1 MHVSSTVV
9 ALFAFVVVAYAK
21 PGGSPL
27 CSVEGA
33 ADKLTAG
40 MGANAGKIPCTIT
53 ADKTSYE
60 LGGTVTL
67 TWACTDIDNFQG
79 FLAYASPASD
89 TNKRVGAF
97 TLVDGLKSNKGVCGD
112 AAEQENS
119 VVTHSAPGKFSPN
132 GSISFTAPSTDVGSL
147 NFNFLVVKKVD
158 TGFRWGVYANAVTI
172 TSPGGGSSGAE
183 ATQTVDAF
191 SCSCPTPMPVSVIR
205 KCTPK
210 AGASTRVVVTKFK
223 TKTETS
229 TETKT
234 KTKTATE
241 TVKVTET
248 CGTVAG
254 GEETPSSSM
263 MHESGTVAGGEETP
277 TSKMEHEMTTT
288 NKGDDY
294 GYGSTPTQEGYGSY
308 SGYSAENVDES
319 ADDYEDGDDEEDN

>member
-1 MHVSSTVV
+1 MHISSTVA
-9 ALFAFVVVAYAK
+9 ALFAFVAAAYAK

-60 LGGTVTL
+60 LGGTITL

-79 FLAYASPASD
+79 FLAYASPAAD
-89 TNKRVGAF
+89 ANKRVGAF

-119 VVTHSAPGKFSPN
+119 VVTHSTPGKFSPN

-147 NFNFLVVKKVD
+147 NFNFLVVKKVE
-158 TGFRWGVYANAVTI
+158 TGFRWGVFANAVTI
-172 TSPGGGSSGAE
+172 TSPGGGGSSGAE

-210 AGASTRVVVTKFK
+210 ALPSTKVVVTKFK

-229 TETKT
+229 TFTKT

-241 TVKVTET
+241 TVKVTQT

-254 GEETPSSSM
+254 GEETPASTM
-263 MHESGTVAGGEETP
+263 
-277 TSKMEHEMTTT
+277 MEHEMSTTK
-288 NKGDDY
+288 NGNDY
-294 GYGSTPTQEGYGSY
+294 GYGSTPTDVKGGEEGGYGSY
-308 SGYSAENVDES
+308 SGYSAQEADVDAEDVDEL
-319 ADDYEDGDDEEDN
+319 DDEEDEN